1 MSGYPRGPDENFTLS
16 WSNLTY
22 TFHNGP
28 IKRAISS
35 ALGTPIPEKR
45 TIFKQIGGHV
55 SSGQMIGILGPSGS
69 GKTIL
74 LGMYQHFYTLFNK
87 IIFRYNVLSYN
98 IF

>member
-1 MSGYPRGPDENFTLS
+1 MSGYPRGLDENFTLS

-28 IKRAISS
+28 FKRAISS

-74 LGMYQHFYTLFNK
+74 LGMYQYFLTHFS
-87 IIFRYNVLSYN
+87 I
-98 IF
+98 